1 MSTLLPLAEI
11 ALPPPELQI
20 RAIHPD
26 WIARLSET
34 DPDEWDPIEVCP
46 WPDWARRDQ
55 DNGSHSPYMV
65 VGGVHRTL
73 AARELRRDRVRV
85 CHLAAPATELDYR
98 REAFRSNQRH
108 GERMSANELIAHA
121 RYLRRADPS
130 RSESDLAREMGVNRN
145 TLHNWLSGRDTN
157 AGRSVRGAQSERRY
171 ETPTADL
178 GWVGMPTVDLDA
190 RRLAEIERSIA
201 KALATD
207 PTDTLAP
214 ADALAWV
221 ASLSPTFR
229 RSMAEQVGTLALFWG
244 SLYAALD
251 AAPEGRRQDG

>member
-1 MSTLLPLAEI
+1 MLPLADI

-20 RAIHPD
+20 RAIHSV
-26 WIARLSET
+26 WIARLTET
-34 DPDEWDPIEVCP
+34 DPDEWDPVEVCP
-46 WPDWARRDQ
+46 WPDWARRD
-55 DNGSHSPYMV
+55 GEHSPYMV

-73 AARELRRDRVRV
+73 AAREMQRDCVRV
-85 CHLAAPATELDYR
+85 HPLAAPATELDYR

-108 GERMSANELIAHA
+108 GERMSPNELIAHA
-121 RYLRRADPS
+121 HYLRHADPS

-157 AGRSVRGAQSERRY
+157 AGRSVRDAQSERRN
-171 ETPTADL
+171 EAPTAAL
-178 GWVGMPTVDLDA
+178 GWVGTPIVDLDA

-207 PTDTLAP
+207 PTDALPP